1 MATDGGAGMAPVLNL
16 NNEVVK
22 MRKEVK
28 KIRVLTIRK
37 LTRHLAKLKSK
48 KGTQEVILRNQRR
61 AQRLLEEIHAMKEI
75 KPDDV
80 TKTALQKEINFEKVC
95 KMPGSTAEERAIA
108 RLGTHPKFKKKID
121 DIKAAVKAFKEER
134 LNPATAVHPSV
145 DSVSDKDLKPVQRDE
160 TSTELVENKA
170 ANSTKEDSF
179 HCREG
184 KKKNTKELSLKA
196 VERETASIV
205 PSQIKETNAQTIP
218 KENIASISNDIMPI
232 FSKQDIP
239 SSPRKDASS
248 TQKQDTPSSPKH
260 DMPAAPK
267 REDPAALKQDM
278 AIASKVGI
286 LASPSKGSSA
296 LSVSDVPKQGLPTD
310 LKKDVSKETTS
321 VIAEIGDRST
331 DGASV
336 ASIVCEP
343 GATLHSMHCTS
354 KEDLSVNQTKK
365 LPFAPK
371 GKNVAL
377 QVNEETEKGLDCGT
391 SDIEESDKEERE
403 YFDDSTEERFHK
415 QSSGPDDSDSEDD
428 FFIGKV
434 KQAKKRKGC
443 KTPSTTKSKA
453 EEHTKTLEME
463 PTTTPGTVVTSGAS
477 KPNNKAQ
484 KLESVF
490 CRSLAESEHKSK
502 LIKRNFKEEP
512 KMNKRTAFPQS
523 KPQVMKHQLDK
534 KLTAKKENK
543 KQQLHVLKRENKT
556 QELQQP
562 LHPSWEASKKR
573 KEQQCLITAF
583 RGKKIRFDD

>member
-1 MATDGGAGMAPVLNL
+1 MAAPVLNL

-48 KGTQEVILRNQRR
+48 KGTQEDILRNQRR
-61 AQRLLEEIHAMKEI
+61 AQRLLEEIHAMKEV

-108 RLGTHPKFKKKID
+108 RLGTHPQFKKKID
-121 DIKAAVKAFKEER
+121 DIKAAVQAFKEER
-134 LNPATAVHPSV
+134 LNPATAVYPSV
-145 DSVSDKDLKPVQRDE
+145 DSVSDKDLKPVQRDV
-160 TSTELVENKA
+160 TITEQVENKA

-179 HCREG
+179 HDREG
-184 KKKNTKELSLKA
+184 KKTNTKELSLKA

-205 PSQIKETNAQTIP
+205 PSQIKEPNTPTIP
-218 KENIASISNDIMPI
+218 KENEMSISKDTMPI
-232 FSKQDIP
+232 FLKQDTPI
-239 SSPRKDASS
+239 SPRRDASAP
-248 TQKQDTPSSPKH
+248 QKQDTPSSPKQ
-260 DMPAAPK
+260 DMPADPK
-267 REDPAALKQDM
+267 RETPAALEQDM
-278 AIASKVGI
+278 ATATKVDI
-286 LASPSKGSSA
+286 PASPSKGSSA

-310 LKKDVSKETTS
+310 PTDLTDLKKDVSKETTS

-331 DGASV
+331 EGASL
-336 ASIVCEP
+336 ASIVCISD
-343 GATLHSMHCTS
+343 ATQHSMHCTS
-354 KEDLSVNQTKK
+354 KVDVSVNQTKK

-371 GKNVAL
+371 GKNVEL
-377 QVNEETEKGLDCGT
+377 RVNEETGKGLDCGS
-391 SDIEESDKEERE
+391 SDIEDSDKEERE

-443 KTPSTTKSKA
+443 KTPTTKSKA
-453 EEHTKTLEME
+453 EEHTKTSEKE
-463 PTTTPGTVVTSGAS
+463 PTTTPGTAVTSGAS
-477 KPNNKAQ
+477 KPNIKAQ

-490 CRSLAESEHKSK
+490 CHSLAESKHKSK
-502 LIKRNFKEEP
+502 MIKRNFKDEP
-512 KMNKRTAFPQS
+512 KMNKRTAFPQT

-534 KLTAKKENK
+534 KFPTAKKENK
-543 KQQLHVLKRENKT
+543 KQPLHVLKRENKK

-583 RGKKIRFDD
+583 QGKKIRFDD